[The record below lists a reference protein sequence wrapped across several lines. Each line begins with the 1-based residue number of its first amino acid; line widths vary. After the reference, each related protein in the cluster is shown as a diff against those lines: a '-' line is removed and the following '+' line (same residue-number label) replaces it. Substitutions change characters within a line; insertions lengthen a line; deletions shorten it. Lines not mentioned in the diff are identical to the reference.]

1 MSGIPLPIPFIGY
14 FVFTKNYTV
23 GSYTFTDH
31 GYLSETMCFIRPES
45 IPFYALFLAPIVMVI
60 SVNLIFFVLVARVIK
75 DSKASGNA
83 SDRQQILVSTQ
94 TLFQMY
100 IKNCSFELKQ
110 KQLQLNLIKTQH
122 FTFTVSRS
130 GSGVSH
136 QMIHSFQRQ
145 LKGAVGVM
153 SLLGTGWFFGIF
165 MSIPAPE
172 FQVGMQYLF
181 ILLNSTQVNSLHP
194 LNLIILM

>member
-23 GSYTFTDH
+23 GNYTFTDH

-75 DSKASGNA
+75 DSKASGNV
-83 SDRQQILVSTQ
+83 SDRQQILVSIQ

-100 IKNCSFELKQ
+100 TENCSFKLKQ
-110 KQLQLNLIKTQH
+110 KQL
-122 FTFTVSRS
+122 
-130 GSGVSH
+130 
-136 QMIHSFQRQ
+136 
-145 LKGAVGVM
+145 
-153 SLLGTGWFFGIF
+153 
-165 MSIPAPE
+165 
-172 FQVGMQYLF
+172 
-181 ILLNSTQVNSLHP
+181 
-194 LNLIILM
+194 